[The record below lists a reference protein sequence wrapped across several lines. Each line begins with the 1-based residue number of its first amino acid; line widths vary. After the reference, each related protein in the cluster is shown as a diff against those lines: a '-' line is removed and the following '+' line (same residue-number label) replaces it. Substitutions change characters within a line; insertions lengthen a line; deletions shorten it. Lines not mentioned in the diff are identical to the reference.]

1 MKLKALIIL
10 TSCLL
15 LLTACNMINLKNS
28 FTAQEKEEIQMS
40 NMNSEKTLSF
50 VKDSLKGIIK
60 DENAEKFIEL
70 VRDYNDS
77 ISTNLLSADFSN
89 NLHPDYDI
97 GKIIKER
104 DKINHKYLNTNCR
117 INTFLLLKD
126 SISLKKNVDIDDSM
140 LFMDTDIIEKSKLFN
155 ADETKKFKQLFS
167 RVKTIKS
174 KDPKKQAKVM
184 SDFLSNFNFPEKIW
198 MISVVLHDNLDGD
211 YLFIGHVGV
220 LLPIEKGYL
229 FLEKISFEEPYQA
242 IKFPDK
248 KSCYKYL
255 KEKFKDYKDPNVA
268 EPFIMEN
275 DEYVNI

>member
-1 MKLKALIIL
+1 MKPKALIIL

-28 FTAQEKEEIQMS
+28 STAQEKEETQMS

-126 SISLKKNVDIDDSM
+126 SISLKENVNIDDSI

-184 SDFLSNFNFPEKIW
+184 SKFLSNFNFPKNTE
-198 MISVVLHDNLDGD
+198 MISLVIHDNLDGD

-220 LLPIEKGYL
+220 LVPIEKGYL

>member
-198 MISVVLHDNLDGD
+198 MISVVLHYNLDGD

-242 IKFPDK
+242 IKFLDK
-248 KSCYKYL
+248 KSCFKYL
-255 KEKFKDYKDPNVA
+255 KNKFKDYTDPEVCP
-268 EPFIMEN
+268 PFIMEN
-275 DEYVNI
+275 DKYVKI

>member
-15 LLTACNMINLKNS
+15 LLTACNKINLKNS
-28 FTAQEKEEIQMS
+28 STAQEKEEIQMS

-50 VKDSLKGIIK
+50 VKNSLKGIIK

-70 VRDYNDS
+70 VIDYNDS

-126 SISLKKNVDIDDSM
+126 SISLKENVNIDDSI

-174 KDPKKQAKVM
+174 KNPKKHAKIM
-184 SDFLSNFNFPEKIW
+184 SDFLSNFTFPEKIG

-220 LLPIEKGYL
+220 LFPIEKGYL

>member
-1 MKLKALIIL
+1 MKPKALIIL

-28 FTAQEKEEIQMS
+28 STAQEKEETQMS

-126 SISLKKNVDIDDSM
+126 SISLKENVNIDDSI

-174 KDPKKQAKVM
+174 KDPKKQAKIM
-184 SDFLSNFNFPEKIW
+184 SDFLSNFNFPKNSK
-198 MISVVLHDNLDGD
+198 MISLVIHDNLDGD

-220 LLPIEKGYL
+220 LFPIEKGYL

>member
-15 LLTACNMINLKNS
+15 LLTACNKINLKNS

-40 NMNSEKTLSF
+40 NMNSENTLSF

-126 SISLKKNVDIDDSM
+126 SISLKDNVDIDDSI

-174 KDPKKQAKVM
+174 KNPKKHAKIM
-184 SDFLSNFNFPEKIW
+184 SDFLSNFTFPEKIG

-220 LLPIEKGYL
+220 LFPIEKGYL

>member
-28 FTAQEKEEIQMS
+28 FTAQEKEEIQIS
-40 NMNSEKTLSF
+40 NMNSENTLSF
-50 VKDSLKGIIK
+50 VKYSLKGIIK

-77 ISTNLLSADFSN
+77 ISTNLLSANFSN

-126 SISLKKNVDIDDSM
+126 SISLKGNVNIDDSI

-174 KDPKKQAKVM
+174 KDPKKHAKVM
-184 SDFLSNFNFPEKIW
+184 SDFLSNFNFPKNSR
-198 MISVVLHDNLDGD
+198 MISVVIHDNLDGD

-220 LLPIEKGYL
+220 LVPIEKGYL

>member
-10 TSCLL
+10 TSCLI

-40 NMNSEKTLSF
+40 NMNSENTLSF

-126 SISLKKNVDIDDSM
+126 SISLKKDVDIDDSI
-140 LFMDTDIIEKSKLFN
+140 LFMDTDIIEKLKLFN

-174 KDPKKQAKVM
+174 KNPKKHAKVM
-184 SDFLSNFNFPEKIW
+184 SDFLSNFNFPKNSK
-198 MISVVLHDNLDGD
+198 MISVVIHDNLDGD

>member
-15 LLTACNMINLKNS
+15 LLTACNKINLKNNS
-28 FTAQEKEEIQMS
+28 RPQEKEEIQMS
-40 NMNSEKTLSF
+40 NMNSEKTLSY

-126 SISLKKNVDIDDSM
+126 SISLKENVNIDDSI

-174 KDPKKQAKVM
+174 KNPKKQAKIM
-184 SDFLSNFNFPEKIW
+184 SDFLSNFTFPEKIG

-211 YLFIGHVGV
+211 YLFIGHIGV
-220 LLPIEKGYL
+220 LVPIEKGYL

>member
-1 MKLKALIIL
+1 MKVKALIIL

-15 LLTACNMINLKNS
+15 LLTACNKINLKNNS
-28 FTAQEKEEIQMS
+28 RPQEKEEIQMS
-40 NMNSEKTLSF
+40 NMNSEKTLSY
-50 VKDSLKGIIK
+50 VKDSLKGMIK
-60 DENAEKFIEL
+60 NENAEKFIEL

-89 NLHPDYDI
+89 NLYPDYDI

-140 LFMDTDIIEKSKLFN
+140 LFMDIDIIEKTKLFN
-155 ADETKKFKQLFS
+155 KDETNKFRQLFK

-174 KDPKKQAKVM
+174 NNPKKQAKIM
-184 SDFLSNFNFPEKIW
+184 SDFLSNFNFPKSSK
-198 MISVVLHDNLDGD
+198 MISVVIHDNLDGD
-211 YLFIGHVGV
+211 YLFIGHVEV
-220 LLPIEKGYL
+220 LVSLEDGYL

-248 KSCYKYL
+248 KSCYTYL

-268 EPFIMEN
+268 APFIMEN
-275 DEYVNI
+275 NEYVNI

>member
-15 LLTACNMINLKNS
+15 LLTACNKINLKNS

-40 NMNSEKTLSF
+40 NMNSENTLSF

-126 SISLKKNVDIDDSM
+126 SISLKDNVDIDDSI

-174 KDPKKQAKVM
+174 KNPKKQAKVM
-184 SDFLSNFNFPEKIW
+184 SDFLSNFTFPEKIG

-248 KSCYKYL
+248 KSCYRYL

>member
-1 MKLKALIIL
+1 MKQKALIIL

-15 LLTACNMINLKNS
+15 LLTACNKINLKNS
-28 FTAQEKEEIQMS
+28 STVQEKEEIQMS
-40 NMNSEKTLSF
+40 NMNSENTLSF

-89 NLHPDYDI
+89 KLHPDYDI

-126 SISLKKNVDIDDSM
+126 SISLKENVNIDDSI

-184 SDFLSNFNFPEKIW
+184 SDFLSNFTFPEKIG

-220 LLPIEKGYL
+220 LVPIEKGYL

>member
-242 IKFPDK
+242 IKFLDK
-248 KSCYKYL
+248 KSCFKYL
-255 KEKFKDYKDPNVA
+255 KNKFKDYTDPEVCP
-268 EPFIMEN
+268 PFIMEN
-275 DEYVNI
+275 DKYVKI

>member
-15 LLTACNMINLKNS
+15 LLTACNKINLKNS

-60 DENAEKFIEL
+60 DENAEKFIDL

-77 ISTNLLSADFSN
+77 ISTNLLSSDFSN

-97 GKIIKER
+97 GKIIKKR

-126 SISLKKNVDIDDSM
+126 SISLKKDVDIDDSI
-140 LFMDTDIIEKSKLFN
+140 LFMDTDIIEKLKLFN

-174 KDPKKQAKVM
+174 KNPKKHAKVM
-184 SDFLSNFNFPEKIW
+184 SDFLSNFNFPKNSK
-198 MISVVLHDNLDGD
+198 MISVVIHDNLDGD

>member
-1 MKLKALIIL
+1 MKLKSLIIL
-10 TSCLL
+10 TSFLL
-15 LLTACNMINLKNS
+15 LLTACNKIFVRNNS
-28 FTAQEKEEIQMS
+28 TSQENKEIQMS

-50 VKDSLKGIIK
+50 VKESLKGIIK
-60 DENAEKFIEL
+60 DENTENFINL

-97 GKIIKER
+97 GEIIKER

-117 INTFLLLKD
+117 INSYLLLKD
-126 SISLKKNVDIDDSM
+126 SLSLKENVDIDDSI
-140 LFMDTDIIEKSKLFN
+140 LFMDIDIIEKSKLFN
-155 ADETKKFKQLFS
+155 EDETKKFKKLFS

-174 KDPKKQAKVM
+174 KNPKKQAKIM
-184 SDFLSNFNFPEKIW
+184 SDFLSNFNFPKNAK

-220 LLPIEKGYL
+220 LVPIEKGYL

-242 IKFPDK
+242 LKFSNK
-248 KSCYKYL
+248 ESCYKYL
-255 KEKFKDYKDPNVA
+255 KEKYKDYKDPNVA
-268 EPFIMEN
+268 PPFIMEN
-275 DEYVNI
+275 NKYVEI

>member
-1 MKLKALIIL
+1 MKLKSLIIL
-10 TSCLL
+10 TSFLL
-15 LLTACNMINLKNS
+15 LLTACNKIFVRNDS
-28 FTAQEKEEIQMS
+28 TSQENKEIQMS

-50 VKDSLKGIIK
+50 VKESLKGIIK
-60 DENAEKFIEL
+60 VENTENFINL

-97 GKIIKER
+97 GEIIKER

-117 INTFLLLKD
+117 INSYLILKD
-126 SISLKKNVDIDDSM
+126 SLSLKENVDIDDSI
-140 LFMDTDIIEKSKLFN
+140 LFMDIDIIEKSKLFN
-155 ADETKKFKQLFS
+155 EDETKKFKKLFS

-174 KDPKKQAKVM
+174 KNPKKQAKIM
-184 SDFLSNFNFPEKIW
+184 SDFLSNFNFPKNVK

-220 LLPIEKGYL
+220 LIPNEKGYL

-242 IKFPDK
+242 LKFSNK
-248 KSCYKYL
+248 ESCYKYL
-255 KEKFKDYKDPNVA
+255 KEKYKDYKDPNVA
-268 EPFIMEN
+268 PPFIMEN
-275 DEYVNI
+275 NKYVEI

>member
-70 VRDYNDS
+70 VRDYNYS

>member
-1 MKLKALIIL
+1 MKVKALIIL

-15 LLTACNMINLKNS
+15 LLTACNKINLKNNS
-28 FTAQEKEEIQMS
+28 RPQEKEEIQMS
-40 NMNSEKTLSF
+40 NMNSEKTLSY

-60 DENAEKFIEL
+60 NENAEKFIEL

-89 NLHPDYDI
+89 NLYPDYDI

-140 LFMDTDIIEKSKLFN
+140 LFMDIDIIEKTKLFN
-155 ADETKKFKQLFS
+155 KDETNKFRQLFK

-174 KDPKKQAKVM
+174 KNPKKQAKIM
-184 SDFLSNFNFPEKIW
+184 SDFLSNFNFPKNVK
-198 MISVVLHDNLDGD
+198 MISVVIHDNLDGD

-220 LLPIEKGYL
+220 LLSIEKGYL

-248 KSCYKYL
+248 NSCFKYL
-255 KEKFKDYKDPNVA
+255 KNKFKDYTDQEICP
-268 EPFIMEN
+268 PFIMDKFIN
-275 DEYVNI
+275 F

>member
-1 MKLKALIIL
+1 MKQKALIIL

-15 LLTACNMINLKNS
+15 LLTACNKINLKNS
-28 FTAQEKEEIQMS
+28 STAQEKEEIQMS

-140 LFMDTDIIEKSKLFN
+140 LFMDIDIIEKTKLFN
-155 ADETKKFKQLFS
+155 ADETNKFRQLFK

-174 KDPKKQAKVM
+174 KNPKKQAKVM
-184 SDFLSNFNFPEKIW
+184 SDFLSNFTFPEKFG

-220 LLPIEKGYL
+220 LFPIEKGYL

-242 IKFPDK
+242 IKFLDK
-248 KSCYKYL
+248 KSCFKYL
-255 KEKFKDYKDPNVA
+255 KNKFKDYTDPEVCP
-268 EPFIMEN
+268 PFIMEN
-275 DEYVNI
+275 DKYVKI

>member
-1 MKLKALIIL
+1 MKLKSLIIL
-10 TSCLL
+10 TSFLL
-15 LLTACNMINLKNS
+15 LLTACNKIFVRNNS
-28 FTAQEKEEIQMS
+28 TSQENKEIQMS

-50 VKDSLKGIIK
+50 VKESLKWKIK
-60 DENAEKFIEL
+60 DENTDKFINL

-97 GKIIKER
+97 GEIIKER

-117 INTFLLLKD
+117 INSYLLLKD
-126 SISLKKNVDIDDSM
+126 SLSLKENVDIDDSI
-140 LFMDTDIIEKSKLFN
+140 LFMDIDIIEKSKLFN
-155 ADETKKFKQLFS
+155 EDESKKFKKLFS

-174 KDPKKQAKVM
+174 KNPKKQAKIM
-184 SDFLSNFNFPEKIW
+184 SDFLSNFNFPKNAK

-211 YLFIGHVGV
+211 FLFIGHVGV
-220 LLPIEKGYL
+220 LLPIDDGYL

-248 KSCYKYL
+248 KSCFKYL
-255 KEKFKDYKDPNVA
+255 KNKFEDYTDPEVCP
-268 EPFIMEN
+268 PFIMEN
-275 DEYVNI
+275 DKYVEI

>member
-40 NMNSEKTLSF
+40 NMNSEKTLSY

-60 DENAEKFIEL
+60 NENAEKFIEL

-89 NLHPDYDI
+89 NLYPDYEI

-140 LFMDTDIIEKSKLFN
+140 LFMDIDIIEKTKLFN
-155 ADETKKFKQLFS
+155 KDETNKFRQLFQ

-174 KDPKKQAKVM
+174 KNPKKQAKIM
-184 SDFLSNFNFPEKIW
+184 SDFLSNFNFPKNVK
-198 MISVVLHDNLDGD
+198 MISVVIHDNLDGD

-220 LLPIEKGYL
+220 LVPIEKGYL

-248 KSCYKYL
+248 NSCFKYL
-255 KEKFKDYKDPNVA
+255 KNKFKDYTDQEICP
-268 EPFIMEN
+268 PFIMDKFIN
-275 DEYVNI
+275 F

>member
-10 TSCLL
+10 TSCLI

-40 NMNSEKTLSF
+40 NMNSENTLSF

-126 SISLKKNVDIDDSM
+126 SISLKENVNIDDSI

-174 KDPKKQAKVM
+174 KNPKKQAKIM
-184 SDFLSNFNFPEKIW
+184 SDFLSNFTFPEKIG

-220 LLPIEKGYL
+220 LVPIEKGYL

-242 IKFPDK
+242 IKFLDK
-248 KSCYKYL
+248 KSCFKYL
-255 KEKFKDYKDPNVA
+255 KNKFKDYTDPEVCP
-268 EPFIMEN
+268 PFIMEN
-275 DEYVNI
+275 DKYVKI

>member
-1 MKLKALIIL
+1 MKVKALIIL

-15 LLTACNMINLKNS
+15 LLTACNKINLKNNS
-28 FTAQEKEEIQMS
+28 RPQEKEEIQMS
-40 NMNSEKTLSF
+40 NMNSEKTLSY

-60 DENAEKFIEL
+60 NENAEKFIEL

-89 NLHPDYDI
+89 NLYPDYDI

-140 LFMDTDIIEKSKLFN
+140 LFMDIDIIEKTKLFN
-155 ADETKKFKQLFS
+155 KDETNKFRQLFK

-174 KDPKKQAKVM
+174 KNPKKQAKIM
-184 SDFLSNFNFPEKIW
+184 SDFLSNFNFPKNVK
-198 MISVVLHDNLDGD
+198 MISVVIHDNLDGD

-248 KSCYKYL
+248 NSCFKYL
-255 KEKFKDYKDPNVA
+255 KNKFKDYTDQEICP
-268 EPFIMEN
+268 PFIMDKFIN
-275 DEYVNI
+275 F

>member
-15 LLTACNMINLKNS
+15 LLTACNKINLKNS

-60 DENAEKFIEL
+60 DENAEKFIDL

-97 GKIIKER
+97 GKIIKKR

-126 SISLKKNVDIDDSM
+126 SISLKKDVDIDDSI
-140 LFMDTDIIEKSKLFN
+140 LFMDTDIIEKLKLFN

-174 KDPKKQAKVM
+174 KNPKKHAKVM
-184 SDFLSNFNFPEKIW
+184 SDFLSNFNFPKNSK
-198 MISVVLHDNLDGD
+198 MISVVIHDNLDGD

>member
-1 MKLKALIIL
+1 MKVKALIIL

-15 LLTACNMINLKNS
+15 LLTACNKINLKNNS
-28 FTAQEKEEIQMS
+28 TPQEKEEIQMS
-40 NMNSEKTLSF
+40 NMNSEKTLSY

-60 DENAEKFIEL
+60 NENAEKFIEL

-89 NLHPDYDI
+89 NLYPDYEI

-140 LFMDTDIIEKSKLFN
+140 LFMDIDIIEKTKLFN
-155 ADETKKFKQLFS
+155 KDETNKFRQLFQ

-174 KDPKKQAKVM
+174 KNPKKQAKIM
-184 SDFLSNFNFPEKIW
+184 SDFLSNFNFPKNVK
-198 MISVVLHDNLDGD
+198 MISVVIHDNLDGD

-220 LLPIEKGYL
+220 LVPIEKGYL

-248 KSCYKYL
+248 NSCFKYL
-255 KEKFKDYKDPNVA
+255 KNKFKDYTDQEICP
-268 EPFIMEN
+268 PFIMDKFIN
-275 DEYVNI
+275 F

>member
-1 MKLKALIIL
+1 MKAKALIIL

-15 LLTACNMINLKNS
+15 LLTACNKINLKNNS
-28 FTAQEKEEIQMS
+28 RPQEKEEIQMS
-40 NMNSEKTLSF
+40 NMNSEKTLSY
-50 VKDSLKGIIK
+50 VKDSLKGMIK
-60 DENAEKFIEL
+60 NENAEKFIEL
-70 VRDYNDS
+70 VSDYNDS

-89 NLHPDYDI
+89 NLYPDYDI

-126 SISLKKNVDIDDSM
+126 SINLKKNVDIDDSM
-140 LFMDTDIIEKSKLFN
+140 LFMDIDIIEKTKLFN
-155 ADETKKFKQLFS
+155 KDETNKFRQLFK

-174 KDPKKQAKVM
+174 KNPKKQAKIM
-184 SDFLSNFNFPEKIW
+184 SDFLSNFNFPKNVK
-198 MISVVLHDNLDGD
+198 MISVVIHDNLDGD

-229 FLEKISFEEPYQA
+229 FLEKISFEEAYQA

-248 KSCYKYL
+248 KSCYTYL

-268 EPFIMEN
+268 APFIMEN

>member
-1 MKLKALIIL
+1 MKVKALIIL

-15 LLTACNMINLKNS
+15 LLTACNKINLKNNS
-28 FTAQEKEEIQMS
+28 TPQEKEEIQMS
-40 NMNSEKTLSF
+40 NMNSEKTLSY

-60 DENAEKFIEL
+60 NENAEKFIEL

-89 NLHPDYDI
+89 NLYPDYDI

-140 LFMDTDIIEKSKLFN
+140 LFMDIDIIEKAKLFN
-155 ADETKKFKQLFS
+155 KDETNKFRQLFQ

-174 KDPKKQAKVM
+174 KNPKKQAKIM
-184 SDFLSNFNFPEKIW
+184 SDFLSNFNFPKNVK
-198 MISVVLHDNLDGD
+198 MISVVIHDNLDGD

-220 LLPIEKGYL
+220 LVPIEKGYL

-248 KSCYKYL
+248 NSCFKYL
-255 KEKFKDYKDPNVA
+255 KNKFKDYTDQEICP
-268 EPFIMEN
+268 PFIMDKFIN
-275 DEYVNI
+275 F

>member
-15 LLTACNMINLKNS
+15 LLTACNKINLKNS

-60 DENAEKFIEL
+60 DENAEKFIDL

-97 GKIIKER
+97 GKIIKKR

-126 SISLKKNVDIDDSM
+126 SISLKKDVDIDDSI
-140 LFMDTDIIEKSKLFN
+140 LFMDTDIIEKLKLFN

-174 KDPKKQAKVM
+174 KNPKKHAKVM
-184 SDFLSNFNFPEKIW
+184 SDFLSNFNFPKNSK
-198 MISVVLHDNLDGD
+198 MISVVIHDNLDGD

-255 KEKFKDYKDPNVA
+255 KEKFKYYKDPNVA

>member
-1 MKLKALIIL
+1 
-10 TSCLL
+10 
-15 LLTACNMINLKNS
+15 
-28 FTAQEKEEIQMS
+28 MS
-40 NMNSEKTLSF
+40 NMNSEKTLSY

-60 DENAEKFIEL
+60 NENAEKFIEL

-89 NLHPDYDI
+89 NLYSDYDI

-140 LFMDTDIIEKSKLFN
+140 LFMDIDIIEKTKQFN
-155 ADETKKFKQLFS
+155 KDETNKFRQLFK

-174 KDPKKQAKVM
+174 NNPKKQAKIM
-184 SDFLSNFNFPEKIW
+184 SDFLSNFNFPKSSK
-198 MISVVLHDNLDGD
+198 MISVVIHDNLDGD
-211 YLFIGHVGV
+211 YLFIGHVEV
-220 LLPIEKGYL
+220 LVSLEDGYL

-248 KSCYKYL
+248 NSCFKYL
-255 KEKFKDYKDPNVA
+255 KNKFKDYTDQEICP
-268 EPFIMEN
+268 PFIMDKFIN
-275 DEYVNI
+275 F

>member
-1 MKLKALIIL
+1 MKQKALIIL

-15 LLTACNMINLKNS
+15 LLTACNKINLKNS
-28 FTAQEKEEIQMS
+28 STAQEKEEIQMS

-140 LFMDTDIIEKSKLFN
+140 LFMDIDIIEKTKLFN
-155 ADETKKFKQLFS
+155 ADETNKFRQLFK

-174 KDPKKQAKVM
+174 KNPKKQAKVM
-184 SDFLSNFNFPEKIW
+184 SDFLSNFTFPEKFG

-220 LLPIEKGYL
+220 LFPIEKGYL
-229 FLEKISFEEPYQA
+229 FLEKNSFEEPYQA
-242 IKFPDK
+242 IKFLDK
-248 KSCYKYL
+248 KSCFKYL
-255 KEKFKDYKDPNVA
+255 KNKFKDYTDPEVCP
-268 EPFIMEN
+268 PFIMEN
-275 DEYVNI
+275 DKYVKI

>member
-15 LLTACNMINLKNS
+15 LLTACNKINLKNS
-28 FTAQEKEEIQMS
+28 STAQEKEEIQMS

-140 LFMDTDIIEKSKLFN
+140 LFMDIDIIEKTKLFN
-155 ADETKKFKQLFS
+155 ADETNKFRQLFK

-174 KDPKKQAKVM
+174 KNPKKQAKVM
-184 SDFLSNFNFPEKIW
+184 SDFLSNFTFPEKFG

-220 LLPIEKGYL
+220 LFPIEKGYL

-242 IKFPDK
+242 IKFLDK
-248 KSCYKYL
+248 KSCFKYL
-255 KEKFKDYKDPNVA
+255 KNKFKDYTDPEVCP
-268 EPFIMEN
+268 PFIMEN
-275 DEYVNI
+275 DKYVKI

>member
-1 MKLKALIIL
+1 MKVKALIIL

-15 LLTACNMINLKNS
+15 LLTACNKINLKNNS
-28 FTAQEKEEIQMS
+28 RPQEKEEIQMS
-40 NMNSEKTLSF
+40 NMNSEKTLSY

-60 DENAEKFIEL
+60 NENAEKFIEL

-89 NLHPDYDI
+89 NLYPDYEI

-140 LFMDTDIIEKSKLFN
+140 LFMDIDIIEKTKLFN
-155 ADETKKFKQLFS
+155 KDETNKFRQLFQ

-174 KDPKKQAKVM
+174 KNPKKQAKIM
-184 SDFLSNFNFPEKIW
+184 SDFLSNFNFPKNVK
-198 MISVVLHDNLDGD
+198 MISVVIHDNLDGD

-220 LLPIEKGYL
+220 LVPIEKGYL

-248 KSCYKYL
+248 NSCFKYL
-255 KEKFKDYKDPNVA
+255 KNKFKDYTDQEICP
-268 EPFIMEN
+268 PFIMDKFIN
-275 DEYVNI
+275 F

>member
-1 MKLKALIIL
+1 MKVKALIIL

-15 LLTACNMINLKNS
+15 LLTACNKINLKNNS
-28 FTAQEKEEIQMS
+28 TPQEKEEIQMS
-40 NMNSEKTLSF
+40 NMNSEKTLSY

-60 DENAEKFIEL
+60 NENAEKFIEL

-89 NLHPDYDI
+89 NLYPDYEI

-140 LFMDTDIIEKSKLFN
+140 LFMDIDIIEKTKLFN
-155 ADETKKFKQLFS
+155 ADETNKFRQLFQ

-174 KDPKKQAKVM
+174 KNPKKQAKIM
-184 SDFLSNFNFPEKIW
+184 SDFLSNFNFPKNVK
-198 MISVVLHDNLDGD
+198 MISVVIHDNLDGD

-220 LLPIEKGYL
+220 LVPIEKGYL

-242 IKFPDK
+242 IKFLDK
-248 KSCYKYL
+248 KSCFKYL
-255 KEKFKDYKDPNVA
+255 KNKFKDYTDPEVCP
-268 EPFIMEN
+268 PFIMEN
-275 DEYVNI
+275 DKYVKI